1 MRRKNK
7 TSNSHLKLTRFL
19 TCVIALCKCWLMTN
33 PSVAVH
39 HTISPVRLT
48 VVVIF
53 FCVLVSLLAKCSTFL
68 VSANAEAVVGG

>member
-19 TCVIALCKCWLMTN
+19 TCLIALCKCWLMTN

-39 HTISPVRLT
+39 HTISPARLT

-53 FCVLVSLLAKCSTFL
+53 FM
-68 VSANAEAVVGG
+68 SAGLSASKMFYFFG